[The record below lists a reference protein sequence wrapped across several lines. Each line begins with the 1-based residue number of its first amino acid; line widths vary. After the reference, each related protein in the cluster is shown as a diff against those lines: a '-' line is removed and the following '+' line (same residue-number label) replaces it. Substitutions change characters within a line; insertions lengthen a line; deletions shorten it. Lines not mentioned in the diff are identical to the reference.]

1 MKGLHS
7 LVEVSTIWNNEK
19 ALAHFSLTLVE
30 KYGNHRTKTRSCGIA
45 KSPNIGIFQIFRD
58 FWDR

>member
-19 ALAHFSLTLVE
+19 ALAHFSLTLVG
-30 KYGNHRTKTRSCGIA
+30 KYGNHWTETTSCGIE
-45 KSPNIGIFQIFRD
+45 KSPNIGIF
-58 FWDR
+58 